1 MSTCLNPQINPT
13 ETTLYILN
21 VTDSIGCIN
30 SDTVEVNIKGDIF
43 VQILLLPMETEI
55 MIYLKSKEKILKVLS
70 YGFTIDGV
78 KKFIILPK

>member
-1 MSTCLNPQINPT
+1 MFYMFKSSTPT

-43 VQILLLPMETEI
+43 VPNTFTPNGDGDNDLFEI
-55 MIYLKSKEKILKVLS
+55 KGENIKSFELW
-70 YGFTIDGV
+70 FTIDGV